1 MKHNDKTSQSDN
13 STRLDALLSN
23 FIDKDIVVPV
33 EQRSSHP
40 THPTSTP
47 LGDLFPELGSATRET
62 SQAPSTQTPAV
73 AQKVAS
79 VNRTEV
85 WEATNRTA
93 RLPRPQSSSLENLA
107 ADRLEMSVDSVVE
120 ASQAAA
126 RGKKL
131 LFGSIAVIL
140 MLAAGLLIRQ
150 SRRAASSQQPSDE
163 PTVTVSPS
171 EIDALLPGPG
181 SVPEANS
188 GTTEADTPNPLSG
201 GRHQAQSA
209 VIVSVPDSAATVA
222 TASRWNEV
230 SQSIASNAAKLQK
243 MPAPTLGH
251 SNLTLGTIQDLPSLQ
266 PAEMVV
272 PLPLPPAPTTSTVK
286 SAVPDVARFMTAT
299 PAVPLTKV
307 QPIYPELARRMN
319 VTGTVRVAIVVD
331 TTGKVISV
339 KAIDGSPVLRGS
351 AELAVKEWRFKPATM
366 NGKPVTGSGTVSIM
380 FGPDRR

>member
-23 FIDKDIVVPV
+23 FLDKDIVVPV

-40 THPTSTP
+40 THPTSAP
-47 LGDLFPELGSATRET
+47 LGDLFPEVGSATRET

-73 AQKVAS
+73 VQKVAS

-107 ADRLEMSVDSVVE
+107 ADRLEMSVDSVLE

-188 GTTEADTPNPLSG
+188 GTTEAETP
-201 GRHQAQSA
+201 
-209 VIVSVPDSAATVA
+209 
-222 TASRWNEV
+222 
-230 SQSIASNAAKLQK
+230 
-243 MPAPTLGH
+243 
-251 SNLTLGTIQDLPSLQ
+251 
-266 PAEMVV
+266 
-272 PLPLPPAPTTSTVK
+272 
-286 SAVPDVARFMTAT
+286 
-299 PAVPLTKV
+299 
-307 QPIYPELARRMN
+307 
-319 VTGTVRVAIVVD
+319 
-331 TTGKVISV
+331 
-339 KAIDGSPVLRGS
+339 
-351 AELAVKEWRFKPATM
+351 
-366 NGKPVTGSGTVSIM
+366 
-380 FGPDRR
+380 